1 MKEER
6 ISRVQ
11 EHRIEL
17 LRRHFSECFNKDG
30 SLDIH
35 KMLELLEGLTQDT
48 SGGGG
53 EG

>member
-17 LRRHFSECFNKDG
+17 LRQHFSESFNKDG
-30 SLDIH
+30 SLDTH
-35 KMLELLEGLTQDT
+35 KILELLEGLTHDS
-48 SGGGG
+48 SGGGV
-53 EG
+53 